1 MAEVIKN
8 KILIIEDDT
17 FISDMYRMKLESEGF
32 NVRIAEDG
40 KKGLEEVNREK
51 PDLVLLDV
59 VMPRMDGFGVLQ
71 TIKEDPEVQDVKVV
85 LLTNLG
91 QKESVEKGLE
101 LGALDY
107 IIKAHFTPAE
117 VVEKVKEILSK

>member
-1 MAEVIKN
+1 MESAKN
-8 KILIIEDDT
+8 KILIIEDDN

-40 KKGLEEVNREK
+40 QKGLEEVNKEK

-71 TIKEDPEVQDVKVV
+71 TIKEDPEVQSVPVV

-91 QKESVEKGLE
+91 QKESVEKGLK

-117 VVEKVKEILSK
+117 VVEKVKEILNK